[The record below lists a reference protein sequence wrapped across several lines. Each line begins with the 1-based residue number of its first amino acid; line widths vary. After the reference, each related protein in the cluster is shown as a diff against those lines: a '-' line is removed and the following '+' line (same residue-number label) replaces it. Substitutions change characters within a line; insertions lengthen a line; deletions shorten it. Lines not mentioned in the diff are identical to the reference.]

1 MSPASR
7 RSPWKVPLEVH
18 GVVQD
23 AQDRHAIVRRVVCV
37 EHDVSRVTPRLLD
50 VVSEDPGLSRGSRRA
65 TARRVLRDDNEGLF
79 DEVRVLP
86 VLSFSLSF
94 ERAFQMSSISAA
106 ACSVT
111 ENDAIG

>member
-1 MSPASR
+1 MPV
-7 RSPWKVPLEVH
+7 KVH

-23 AQDRHAIVRRVVCV
+23 AQDSHAFVRRVVCV

-65 TARRVLRDDNEGLF
+65 AARRVLRDDNEGLLRACSMRSEYSQYF
-79 DEVRVLP
+79 RSPHRSSVR
-86 VLSFSLSF
+86 S
-94 ERAFQMSSISAA
+94 RMSSISAA